1 MHHSIRRLRMFT
13 LVGLLIL
20 LFLLAGCRALD
31 TQSGRLTQVSLL
43 NALLLGEYD
52 GFVSVEEL
60 KTMGDTGIGT
70 FDTLDGEMIML
81 DTVVYQAKADG
92 TVLQASDSMLV
103 PFAMATHFSPTI
115 DEQKVSSLEG
125 IETLKMNM
133 DEVIGATTNDF
144 NRFYAATLT
153 GFFKFI
159 RVRSVPAQE
168 KPYQRLSV
176 VAAQQKEYMYEN
188 LEGTIVAMRCPPYV
202 EGINMSGW
210 HLHFLSS
217 DRSKGG
223 HLLEVD
229 IERALLGI
237 GDMRTYHLILPDSES
252 FASLDITHD
261 LSRETKAI
269 EGMRK

>member
-1 MHHSIRRLRMFT
+1 MHHSIRRIRMFT
-13 LVGLLIL
+13 LVGLLLL
-20 LFLLAGCRALD
+20 LFLLAGCRSLD

-81 DTVVYQAKADG
+81 DTMVYQAKADG

-103 PFAMATHFSPTI
+103 PFAMTTHFSPTI
-115 DEQKVSSLEG
+115 GEQKVSSMTG
-125 IETLKMNM
+125 IETLKTNL
-133 DEVIGATTNDF
+133 DQVIGATTNDF
-144 NRFYAATLT
+144 NRFYVVKLT
-153 GFFKFI
+153 GSFSAI

-176 VAAQQKEYMYEN
+176 IAAQQKEYVYEN
-188 LEGTIVAMRCPPYV
+188 LEGTIVALRCPPYV

-223 HLLEVD
+223 HLLEVNIEKAFMAMGD
-229 IERALLGI
+229 IRAF
-237 GDMRTYHLILPDSES
+237 HLILPDSES

-261 LSRETKAI
+261 LSRETQAI
-269 EGMRK
+269 EGIRK

>member
-1 MHHSIRRLRMFT
+1 MRSFA
-13 LVGLLIL
+13 LVGLLLLPL
-20 LFLLAGCRALD
+20 LFTGCRSLD
-31 TQSGRLTQVSLL
+31 TQSGRLSQVSLL

-52 GFVSVEEL
+52 GFVSVQEL

-81 DTVVYQAKADG
+81 DTAVYQAKADG
-92 TVLQASDSMLV
+92 TVVPVADSMLV
-103 PFAMATHFSPTI
+103 PFAMTTHYSPTI
-115 DEQKVSSLEG
+115 DERKVSSLEG
-125 IETLKMNM
+125 IETLKTYL

-144 NRFYAATLT
+144 NRFYAAKLT
-153 GFFKFI
+153 GSFTHV

-176 VAAQQKEYMYEN
+176 IAAQQKEYVYEN
-188 LEGTIVAMRCPPYV
+188 LEGTIVALRCPPYV

-229 IERALLGI
+229 IEEALLGL
-237 GDMRTYHLILPDSES
+237 GDMRTFHLILPDSES

-261 LSRETKAI
+261 LSRETQAI